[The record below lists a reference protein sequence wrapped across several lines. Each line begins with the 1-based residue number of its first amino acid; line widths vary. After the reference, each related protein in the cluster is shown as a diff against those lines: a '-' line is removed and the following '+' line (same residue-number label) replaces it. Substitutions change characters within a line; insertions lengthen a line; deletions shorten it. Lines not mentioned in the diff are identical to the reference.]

1 MVSMI
6 WNQPPDPRD
15 SQLPL
20 RFISAA
26 PISADLYRSIE
37 QRYDAK
43 IVTMYGMTEAF
54 PIAYKTVSDDGVP
67 GTSGQVNAAFEVR
80 IVDVDRR
87 ALPAG
92 AVGEITC
99 RPRSDH
105 VMSIGYVDPR

>member
-1 MVSMI
+1 MVSML

-37 QRYDAK
+37 QRYATRV
-43 IVTMYGMTEAF
+43 VTMYGMTEAF
-54 PIAYKTVSDDGVP
+54 PIAFKTVSEDGVP

-80 IVDVDRR
+80 IVDGDGHSCPR
-87 ALPAG
+87 ARSARSPAG
-92 AVGEITC
+92 QRQTT
-99 RPRSDH
+99 
-105 VMSIGYVDPR
+105 